1 MIATLFDFD
10 GVLVDSEPV
19 HLEAF
24 RDVVRPL
31 GITITDE
38 DYAEHY
44 LGLDDFGAFREMLSR
59 AKHTVSGERLR
70 QLVEQKNPAFMKRF
84 ASQVRV
90 FDGAV
95 DIVRRR
101 AKLGPVA
108 IVSGALRNEVDF
120 GLEKMGVT
128 DDVALIVAAEACKAC
143 KPDPEGYLLAMRS
156 LKARGTVPARVV
168 VVEDSIAG
176 VQAGKAAGLR
186 VVAVAHSYSADALAR
201 AGADAVA
208 KRIADVTDAMLDNG

>member
-1 MIATLFDFD
+1 
-10 GVLVDSEPV
+10 
-19 HLEAF
+19 
-24 RDVVRPL
+24 
-31 GITITDE
+31 
-38 DYAEHY
+38 
-44 LGLDDFGAFREMLSR
+44 
-59 AKHTVSGERLR
+59 
-70 QLVEQKNPAFMKRF
+70 MKRF

-101 AKLGPVA
+101 ARLGPVA

-128 DDVALIVAAEACKAC
+128 DDVAFVVAAEACTAC
-143 KPDPEGYLLAMRS
+143 KPDPEGYLLALRS
-156 LKARGTVPARVV
+156 LEARGKARARAV

-186 VVAVAHSYSADALAR
+186 VVAVAHSYSAEALAT

-208 KRIADVTDAMLDNG
+208 KSIADVTDAMLDNG